1 MFFRPKLIGLLFSA
15 TLVRAQ
21 NTLAPRPVRDSAY
34 AARNLFRERRQKA
47 LQGGS
52 FGLAGISGAVF
63 TAINRQPALSGGIL
77 LVTSFFTVLDVRQ
90 LRRYSESREESIVRR
105 YEEGWPLPAD
115 IRHRLKAKHFHAL
128 K

>member
-1 MFFRPKLIGLLFSA
+1 MPH
-15 TLVRAQ
+15 
-21 NTLAPRPVRDSAY
+21 PVHDSAY

-63 TAINRQPALSGGIL
+63 TAINHQPGFSGGIL
-77 LVTSFFTVLDVRQ
+77 LVTGIFTVLDVRQ
-90 LRRYSESREESIVRR
+90 LKRYSEGREELVLTR
-105 YEEGWPLPAD
+105 YEQGWPLPSD
-115 IRHRLKAKHFHAL
+115 VRHRLKAKYFHAL